1 MMDSLAT
8 QIVERGLAASTF
20 LLDINRSLAV
30 PRDFPLPYPWNLPSR
45 LFQFPIEISAAE
57 GDGSRRI
64 GLMHPLLAAHPFVEH
79 VEATLGVTLDT
90 DGAPNACGDS
100 KARTGQWWHAVDLV
114 SAGQWRALLETRE
127 YTTAEDIARAV
138 AYGLTY
144 SRHDGKPTGYLT
156 TLEARS
162 IMAAIDAPEPASRR
176 GMLAFS
182 APCARKPGTGAVHW
196 PVNHPALPAN
206 EVAWALIHGIEDGWF
221 AHDRT
226 GFLHWTE
233 LGRERHT
240 AGEADMFTTA
250 TGQGAFAF

>member
-1 MMDSLAT
+1 MDSLAT

-20 LLDINRSLAV
+20 LLDLNRSLAV
-30 PRDFPLPYPWNLPSR
+30 PRDFPLPYPWSLPSR
-45 LFQFPIEISAAE
+45 LFQFPIEVSAAE
-57 GDGSRRI
+57 GDSPRL
-64 GLMHPLLAAHPFVEH
+64 GLMHPLLAAHPFAQH
-79 VEATLGVTLDT
+79 VAATLGITLDT
-90 DGAPNACGDS
+90 DGAPNACGVS

-114 SAGQWRALLETRE
+114 SAGQWRALLDTQE

-144 SRHDGKPTGYLT
+144 SRHDGKPTGYLST
-156 TLEARS
+156 PEARAL
-162 IMAAIDAPEPASRR
+162 MAAIDAPGPASRC

-182 APCARKPGTGAVHW
+182 TPSACKPDTGAIHW

-206 EVAWALIHGIEDGWF
+206 DVAWALIHGIEDGWF
-221 AHDRT
+221 AHDRS

-233 LGRERHT
+233 QGRKLYA
-240 AGEADMFTTA
+240 AGEADIFTTA

>member
-1 MMDSLAT
+1 MDIAAT

-20 LLDINRSLAV
+20 LLDLNRSLAV

-45 LFQFPIEISAAE
+45 LFQFPIEVSADNGE
-57 GDGSRRI
+57 STCRI
-64 GLMHPLLAAHPFVEH
+64 GLMHPLLAAHPFVRH
-79 VEATLGVTLDT
+79 VEATLGLTLDIH
-90 DGAPNACGDS
+90 GAPNACGVS
-100 KARTGQWWHAVDLV
+100 KARTGLWWHAVDLV
-114 SAGQWRALLETRE
+114 RAGQWRALLDTRA
-127 YTTAEDIARAV
+127 YTTAEDIARAG

-156 TLEARS
+156 PPEARA

-182 APCARKPGTGAVHW
+182 TPSACKPDTGAVHW
-196 PVNHPALPAN
+196 PVNHPCLPAN

-221 AHDRT
+221 AHDRS

-250 TGQGAFAF
+250 TGQVAFAF

>member
-1 MMDSLAT
+1 MDRLAT

-30 PRDFPLPYPWNLPSR
+30 PHDFPLHYPWNLPSR
-45 LFQFPIEISAAE
+45 LFQFPIEVSAAA
-57 GDGSRRI
+57 GDGTRRI
-64 GLMHPLLAAHPFVEH
+64 GLMHPLLAAHPFVQH
-79 VEATLGVTLDT
+79 VEAALGLALDT
-90 DGAPNACGDS
+90 HGAPNGYGVS

-114 SAGQWRALLETRE
+114 SAGQWRALLDTRE

-156 TLEARS
+156 ALEARA
-162 IMAAIDAPEPASRR
+162 ILGAIDAHEPASRS

-182 APCARKPGTGAVHW
+182 APCACKPDTGAVHW

-206 EVAWALIHGIEDGWF
+206 EVAWAMIHGIEDGWCV
-221 AHDRT
+221 HDRS

-233 LGRERHT
+233 KGRERCA
-240 AGEADMFTTA
+240 AGEADTFTTA